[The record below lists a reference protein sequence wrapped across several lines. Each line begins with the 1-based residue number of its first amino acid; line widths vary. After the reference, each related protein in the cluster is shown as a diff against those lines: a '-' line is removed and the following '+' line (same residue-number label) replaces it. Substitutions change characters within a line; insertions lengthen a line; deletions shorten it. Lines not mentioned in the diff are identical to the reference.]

1 MVIVFAVQKGGA
13 GKSTSALSTL
23 DPALVSNLPAAKANA
38 KSFAGEVVAML
49 KQQEAA

>member
-1 MVIVFAVQKGGA
+1 MTD
-13 GKSTSALSTL
+13 TSAAPAAPSPLSTL

-49 KQQEAA
+49 KPQEAA